1 MPDFGTLPINI
12 PYLVPTSGTTQDYIN
27 YLDSGVYQN
36 LNIGTHRD
44 ANYPYSAYTENYSGF
59 TYYAVGGSRI
69 QELKKYGAN
78 PYDGVEL
85 EFDTD
90 DNGDYTGYTFT
101 YPITGKTTPSTET
114 LYYRDYSDGYTMI
127 TGRTDGFRT
136 EIDLIN
142 YTLSRNEHFL
152 GFVEEPT
159 IYSDVFVER
168 GKQGVMEMNL
178 RLGEIENMGELSVY
192 GNGFFKVKKQ

>member
-1 MPDFGTLPINI
+1 
-12 PYLVPTSGTTQDYIN
+12 
-27 YLDSGVYQN
+27 
-36 LNIGTHRD
+36 
-44 ANYPYSAYTENYSGF
+44 
-59 TYYAVGGSRI
+59 
-69 QELKKYGAN
+69 
-78 PYDGVEL
+78 
-85 EFDTD
+85 
-90 DNGDYTGYTFT
+90 
-101 YPITGKTTPSTET
+101 
-114 LYYRDYSDGYTMI
+114 MI

-152 GFVEEPT
+152 GFIEEPT

-192 GNGFFKVKKQ
+192 GNGYFKVKKQ